1 MVHCMVMLPNVWG
14 TCMRV
19 LMLPIWNYFTL
30 ARELFG
36 IVEVKEFLPN
46 CLPLKSFDF

>member
-1 MVHCMVMLPNVWG
+1 MKMVHCMVMLPNVWG

-19 LMLPIWNYFTL
+19 LVLPIWNYFTL

-36 IVEVKEFLPN
+36 IVEVTRISAQLFTLKEF
-46 CLPLKSFDF
+46 